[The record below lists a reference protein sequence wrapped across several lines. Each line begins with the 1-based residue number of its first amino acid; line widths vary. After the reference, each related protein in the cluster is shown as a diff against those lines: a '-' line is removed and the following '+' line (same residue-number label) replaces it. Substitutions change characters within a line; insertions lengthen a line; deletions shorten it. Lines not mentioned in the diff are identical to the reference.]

1 MIHVLRGV
9 LPIVLC
15 AVLSSA
21 VAAPEGTGL
30 TRKNLKLRV
39 STHHG
44 YVPVEL
50 RLEGNLE
57 GLAFDGPAT
66 CLISVE
72 YSYTT
77 PGGYPL
83 QAKEEF
89 PCTGSGGG
97 AGPGDSILPRTFVKN
112 LTLEEPGTYS
122 YRIVVEPRGG
132 HRIAGTTQEV
142 KVYRGRIGVDVRTI
156 QRDP

>member
-1 MIHVLRGV
+1 MMHVLRGV
-9 LPIVLC
+9 LPILLC
-15 AVLSSA
+15 AFLGFA
-21 VAAPEGTGL
+21 VAAPEETGL
-30 TRKNLKLRV
+30 TRKDLKLHV

-44 YVPVEL
+44 YVPLKV

-57 GLAFDGPAT
+57 GLAFDGLAT

-72 YSYTT
+72 YFYTT

-89 PCTGSGGG
+89 PCAGSGGG
-97 AGPGDSILPRTFVKN
+97 ADPGDSILPRTFTKT
-112 LTLEEPGTYS
+112 LTLKEPGTYI
-122 YRIVVEPRGG
+122 YRIVVEPKDG
-132 HRIAGTTQEV
+132 HRIAGATHEV